1 MRYMIKR
8 LLFLIVLC
16 LGVVKLSAQISGVVT
31 DSETGDPIPYLNVY
45 YDGKG
50 VGTITDIDGK
60 YSIAAHAGWNKLTFS
75 MARGRWGPAPGWR
88 PERRR

>member
-50 VGTITDIDGK
+50 
-60 YSIAAHAGWNKLTFS
+60 Y
-75 MARGRWGPAPGWR
+75 RW
-88 PERRR
+88 